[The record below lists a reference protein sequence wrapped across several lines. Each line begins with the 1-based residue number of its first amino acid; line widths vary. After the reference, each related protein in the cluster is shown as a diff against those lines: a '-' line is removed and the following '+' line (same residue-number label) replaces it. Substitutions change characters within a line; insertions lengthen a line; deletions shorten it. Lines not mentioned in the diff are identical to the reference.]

1 MEICYYWIDKFGVIE
16 EQGYNFG
23 SQLIFNYEDNDLI
36 KGKVLSIDENKLYI
50 EGFFNLDNSNR
61 IKNVTAICG
70 ENGVGKSTFLRA
82 FKGLLRDNGL
92 RSRKVDDELQYSKRI
107 LIIKLEQK
115 YKVIFHNDL
124 FSVQNVEFKNEEVK
138 NKYANEIEFISYGNG
153 ENMHKLN
160 RVWWRIN
167 GTEILSDISCVYF
180 SHSFDNNFY
189 NDSTAIN
196 QGYFD
201 ISTKGLL
208 NKIEAE
214 LEPFNPFGLGSDR
227 PNHLN
232 FRDDRF
238 SVGLL
243 KEYYITETKKRIHL
257 LEDERS
263 REIINRHNF
272 FPKKVELNIDY
283 IMQRRDY
290 VSVVH
295 EIDESKLLRS
305 EGRKQDLDKLEL
317 YIYKYIERIHQTSYT
332 GSFEKSARIVKQ
344 TYLRRIV
351 DSFFND
357 VDHFLY
363 FKLKDM
369 KGLFET
375 IDSQELINKDLL
387 QLLDLFSQKV
397 VETNSNSD
405 SFDVE
410 TFKELTK
417 SYIDFISFFCNEL
430 LKESS
435 VINFRDSS
443 VQIVETSYD
452 GVRGIGMENTKT
464 VEISL
469 ASEIGSSPL
478 PQGINLLQKVVKAYE
493 SINTT
498 SNFLKIE
505 WEGLSTGEDTLLNIY
520 SRFFNLRALDQK
532 EQKEEGA
539 KLIKDNVI
547 ILLDEIEHS
556 LHPEW
561 QRTLLNKLIDYL
573 PYVFSNSNSIQ
584 IVLATN
590 VPFLIADIPTK
601 NVIYLEKFEEE
612 VQDVETGDTQKEIK
626 VRISARSKLS
636 NQTFAANIHSLL
648 MNNFFMKSTLGEFSE
663 KKIKTVI
670 ESLKDAPEIEQGKRK
685 QEEEKKFLSQE
696 EIKAT
701 IQTIGEPIIKNK
713 LESMYS
719 KKYNL
724 DEKEIEITKL
734 ISNFQETEKDI
745 PDKINTLLNE
755 ILRKAR
761 K

>member
-23 SQLIFNYEDNDLI
+23 SQLIFKYEDNDLI
-36 KGKVLSIDENKLYI
+36 KSKVLSIDENKLYI

-82 FKGLLRDNGL
+82 FKGLLRDNGI
-92 RSRKVDDELQYSKRI
+92 RARNTNDEIHYSKRI
-107 LIIKLEQK
+107 LIIKSEQK
-115 YKVIFHNDL
+115 YKVIFHKDL
-124 FSVQNVEFKNEEVK
+124 FSEENVEFKNEEIK
-138 NKYANEIEFISYGNG
+138 NKYTNNIEFISYGNG
-153 ENMHKLN
+153 ENMHIFN
-160 RVWWRIN
+160 RIWRID
-167 GTEILSDISCVYF
+167 GTEILSDISCIYF

-208 NKIEAE
+208 NEIEARQ
-214 LEPFNPFGLGSDR
+214 EPFNPFGLGSDR

-238 SVGLL
+238 SIGLL
-243 KEYYITETKKRIHL
+243 KEYYISETKKRINL
-257 LEDERS
+257 LGDKRS

-283 IMQRRDY
+283 VMQRQDLSI
-290 VSVVH
+290 VD
-295 EIDESKLLRS
+295 EIDDSKLLRS
-305 EGRKQDLDKLEL
+305 EGRKQDLNKLEL
-317 YIYKYIERIHQTSYT
+317 YIYNYIETMHKTPYT
-332 GSFEKSARIVKQ
+332 KSFDKSEQIVKQ

-369 KGLFET
+369 KGLFED
-375 IDSQELINKDLL
+375 IDNRELINKDLL
-387 QLLDLFSQKV
+387 QLLDLFSHKV
-397 VETNSNSD
+397 AKSNSNND
-405 SFDVE
+405 SFNLEDFE
-410 TFKELTK
+410 KLTK
-417 SYIDFISFFCNEL
+417 SYKNFITFFFDEL
-430 LKESS
+430 LDESS
-435 VINFRDSS
+435 VINFRDSA
-443 VQIVETSYD
+443 VQIVETSYE
-452 GVRGIGMENTKT
+452 GVSGIGMQNVKT

-469 ASEIGSSPL
+469 ASEMGARAL
-478 PQGINLLQKVVKAYE
+478 PEGIKLLQKVVKAYE

-520 SRFFNLRALDQK
+520 SRFFNLMALDQK

-539 KLIKDNVI
+539 RLIKDNVI

-573 PYVFSNSNSIQ
+573 PHVFSNSNSLQ
-584 IVLATN
+584 LVLATN

-601 NVIYLEKFEEE
+601 NVIYLEKSEEE

-626 VRISARSKLS
+626 VRVSEKPKLS

-663 KKIKTVI
+663 KRIKAVI
-670 ESLKDAPEIEQGKRK
+670 ESLKDTPEIEKGKRK
-685 QEEEKKFLSQE
+685 QEEKRFLSQE
-696 EIKAT
+696 ELKAT

-719 KKYNL
+719 KKYIL
-724 DEKEIEITKL
+724 DEKEVEITKL